1 MPHRIGTL
9 STIVTPQSNTPAS
22 LRGGVLRLPRPHL
35 AGKITTEPMRFRS
48 VTRPT
53 STADAARRRHDLP
66 PGTRREGC
74 PQPGLLV
81 VEVDADGDQHHQDGR
96 GDHHKGCGDPRLD
109 GDDPRPSVSHRQA
122 DVDRRDHSQRERIDG
137 RRIKPPEAERCRGLD
152 AEGVRVSSKA
162 RPTRRAAHRG
172 SKAVRSRPSREK
184 AFALRATFAAPR
196 TSTMVPLPA
205 ADDRP
210 TQVRPGR
217 PVTRPRGRPHRPLAV
232 PAAAAGR
239 RWCRAWSEA
248 PAPRSAPPPAAPR
261 TRSQTART
269 TTR

>member
-109 GDDPRPSVSHRQA
+109 GDDPRPSVGHRQA
-122 DVDRRDHSQRERIDG
+122 DVDRRDQSQRERIDG
-137 RRIKPPEAERCRGLD
+137 AGSSHQKPSGAAAWML
-152 AEGVRVSSKA
+152 RVSGCHQ
-162 RPTRRAAHRG
+162 RLVPTRRAAHR
-172 SKAVRSRPSREK
+172 
-184 AFALRATFAAPR
+184 
-196 TSTMVPLPA
+196 
-205 ADDRP
+205 DR
-210 TQVRPGR
+210 R
-217 PVTRPRGRPHRPLAV
+217 L
-232 PAAAAGR
+232 
-239 RWCRAWSEA
+239 
-248 PAPRSAPPPAAPR
+248 
-261 TRSQTART
+261 
-269 TTR
+269 